1 MYVVSSRKMTCT
13 TLRFSVN
20 RLWTVDYLLRPSSSA
35 STHLP
40 RARSA
45 IAVLVVYSILLL
57 LVGTTYS
64 RLLYTVATN
73 PGYVERGPQWY
84 EKNEAVATQ
93 KGMRSGAV
101 RLRGHDLRRPRRSGA
116 ERSTTRHPR
125 DGARKPSERMS
136 DIKNRHD
143 SHLETF
149 GYTAQSAASRP
160 TVADEASPDLQEH
173 YTKDVFVCEGD
184 GRPTWCSSCMNW
196 KPDRAHHCR
205 EIDRCVRK
213 MDHFCPW

>member
-1 MYVVSSRKMTCT
+1 M
-13 TLRFSVN
+13 
-20 RLWTVDYLLRPSSSA
+20 RPSASA

-40 RARSA
+40 RSRSA

-57 LVGTTYS
+57 LLGITYT

-73 PGYVERGPQWY
+73 PGYVERGPQWH
-84 EKNEAVATQ
+84 EKNEAVANRNDV
-93 KGMRSGAV
+93 GSGAV
-101 RLRGHDLRRPRRSGA
+101 RLRGHDLRRPRRRGA
-116 ERSTTRHPR
+116 ETSTTRHPR
-125 DGARKPSERMS
+125 DGPRKPSERVS

-149 GYTAQSAASRP
+149 DYMAQSAVSRP
-160 TVADEASPDLQEH
+160 TAADEASRDLQEH
-173 YTKDVFVCEGD
+173 YTKEVFVCEGD

-205 EIDRCVRK
+205 EVDRCVRK